1 MKCWC
6 GYLSGARC
14 RLFAYDPADASASN
28 NPTISCLTLCCL
40 RIITLWTFFCTH
52 LLILCSYSNNVFF
65 LPYILRH
72 ILPSVL
78 WQRWLGGRK
87 GIRPVKKQSGG
98 VLAWLPV
105 WSEVQTCIWPSGYS
119 DKGPLDGCVCLMCFL
134 CVRLFVVAP
143 CSKLY
148 ANSAVRRQSYWRR
161 QQSDEEHTACQPLRQ
176 S

>member
-105 WSEVQTCIWPSGYS
+105 WSEVQTCIWPSWCDCHSLSLAPVKSTLVLPFWYR
-119 DKGPLDGCVCLMCFL
+119 LTQVFL
-134 CVRLFVVAP
+134 EKRPFNG
-143 CSKLY
+143 CSK
-148 ANSAVRRQSYWRR
+148 NGCSC
-161 QQSDEEHTACQPLRQ
+161 DMC
-176 S
+176 